1 MSADSPRR
9 GVHKGAQVVTPQ
21 PIVDRTIVD
30 SVAGIINDI
39 VPQAYAGT
47 LNSDNK
53 ESISWARFE
62 YADINDPALY
72 PDYNEGSNTPPLLL
86 VLGYTTGVQVWL
98 IAATGEA
105 TEVLSWRQEVV
116 RTLRILPNPKTD
128 DDHVDLFDLKRPM
141 VAVCDS
147 AGPGPQFCN
156 ISFISLKTG
165 EQAKSIKFKN
175 PVCDILANKRSI
187 VVTFTEK
194 IAVFDART
202 LEDVLTVTTCYA
214 SPVANPNPVALGTR
228 WLAYSEKKLLPA
240 KRSSGGCEG
249 EGVQSYTATVLYA
262 AKSLG
267 KGLRGLGETVASS
280 LTGNLVTPM
289 VINNTS
295 SDATQPGVVTILDL
309 QAAKEEKELDDA
321 NIETV
326 IAHFTAHSD
335 AIVAM
340 TFDLSGALLMTAD
353 KRGHDFHVFRIQPHP
368 GGPALAAVH
377 HLYILHRGDTTAK
390 VQDMVFSSDTRWAA
404 ISTVRG
410 TTHVF
415 PVAPYGGPVGVR
427 THSTPH
433 VVNRLSRFHR
443 SAGLMDDSTRSH
455 SPVSHTEL
463 PLSIYSYSNPRLPP
477 YPHPTVLHPLA
488 QIRQPYSLNYVNSQ
502 AQQSRPQ
509 QRQRLHSDDI
519 GILPLKICAC
529 FAPPRA
535 WMYAQRESTAKVVK
549 RAVDSLFIMAC
560 HGNMIQYDLEPKPV
574 SGVPKEKVCD
584 DTMLELEVEAKGQ
597 WPLLRCP
604 NSFEILS
611 PLPMSSPLLSVVTI
625 HKDMQDVDLAE
636 DRWLS
641 QVEIVTHAGPHRRLW
656 MGPQFVFKTYNATSG
671 GPVNLVE
678 TEAIEIG
685 VTGVS
690 RPARSNPVNMPRAAS
705 RALVPVVI
713 DGSGSSYEQSPRFM
727 EAYGDSLDS
736 ENTGVG
742 NGENQLRED
751 LAEAMLETSIA
762 PHRAPGRRSVFE
774 RVGQPVTKVVNP
786 LGTVITV
793 SADEEDVNSG
803 QEFDSAEECHVP
815 EPPRSVCAEE
825 GPASLGDF
833 EPESQTLRDLTEIC
847 AEMRSASEPAIDSVP
862 DENICEVKQK
872 KLLCV
877 EIAPLAN
884 PGSCSIDFEKEEA
897 FRDMPTSLSL
907 CVEQGEIPSSPMTQA
922 KETTWGKRLDKRG
935 EKSHE
940 IALPE
945 AQYVVNCSD
954 DSVVLMENK
963 PAHGRRNAPAHCKSE
978 NKKASEPEK
987 EKPSKK
993 SGKNGAG
1000 GNSGKRESKA
1010 PMKRYVLKEHEDS
1023 IVIEDTRE
1031 ESKNNCKKKVEEAK
1045 SKAESSKETAT
1056 KSKSKSKSSATQD
1069 SRYAKPAVESEGKC
1083 SGKLEDPIVE
1093 LGYVVEGAEKTEE
1106 SKSADVEKCKSPTL
1120 ESVDDFSSIEYHM
1133 IETPCCSKEGTLV
1146 QSDEDIEHI
1155 QRSEITQLQ
1164 QAECIDVE
1172 KCTGSPVMQ
1181 RKNSKNTISDDDL
1194 EYIHTSELV
1203 ETPDKKS
1210 KEDLQL
1216 EADKGSGYDSSASK
1230 RTLSDDDLEHVQI
1243 SDVCPVILKDDCERK
1258 SQETP
1263 TEQTTK
1269 SKGKKTKDI
1278 VVIESD
1284 SSAADV
1290 TVIIKESW
1298 KTKSVEKK
1306 EDLEECTKETVIV
1319 ETVSPLKKIKSRQ
1332 TKTSPSNVPSKRS
1345 PGTIEIIDIDA
1356 MQKAEMEVLTDTV
1369 STPECK
1375 ILSGPEVSGTR
1386 TKKSRKNKKS
1396 YVDNNPQTDHSSES
1410 SKTVEESSK
1419 ESSTQKPATE
1429 ISWSAIVKKKSIS
1442 VEREIPKDD
1451 DKLVEIEE
1459 TIESTD
1465 VAKSSLE
1472 KSDPRKKKS
1481 QDSLSKKNPV
1491 VELDPGEVPVDATEV
1506 SWSLVVRK
1514 TDDEEKKDDV
1524 ETIAEERNE
1533 ERKLR
1538 RKHESSFQ
1546 SPTMIDKLREAV
1558 AELDSEE
1565 LVARAMGVSL
1575 SSIARKKNSGEQES
1589 KKESDF
1595 ESIAEESDAL
1605 DEKKSSF
1612 QSTMIDKLRE
1622 AVAELDSEELAA
1634 RAMGASLSSIVR
1646 KKNSG
1651 IDKLREAVA
1660 ELDSEELAAR
1670 AMGVSLSSIVR
1681 KKNSGI
1687 DKLREAAAE
1696 LDSEELAARAMGAS
1710 LSSTVRK
1717 KNSGIDKLREAVA
1730 ELDSEELA
1738 ARAMGVSWSSIV
1750 RKKNSGEQESKKE
1763 SDFESIAEES
1773 DALDEKKSSLQSTM
1787 IDELEAAVTEMDAK
1801 EFVIQP
1807 PEVEEQ
1813 PSLTVLPVMVDTEE
1827 VETEFLG
1834 DREWSWSSI
1843 VKKSAPELE
1852 GKESLRVEEPAADRE
1867 AKESS
1872 VKVTEDPEGGSQS
1885 VASYEDLS
1893 SSSFSSAS
1901 RASLDARSSP
1911 TPSYGAENMMVFPG
1925 DSSGSI

>member
-9 GVHKGAQVVTPQ
+9 GVHKGAQVVSPQ
-21 PIVDRTIVD
+21 PIVDRTIID

-39 VPQAYAGT
+39 VPQAYTGT
-47 LNSDNK
+47 PNSDNT

-86 VLGYTTGVQVWL
+86 VLGYATGVQVWL

-105 TEVLSWRQEVV
+105 TEVLSWRQGVV

-128 DDHVDLFDLKRPM
+128 DEHVDLFDLKRPM

-187 VVTFTEK
+187 VVTFLEK

-214 SPVANPNPVALGTR
+214 SPGPNPNPVALGMR

-249 EGVQSYTATVLYA
+249 EGVQSYTAAVLYA

-280 LTGNLVTPM
+280 LTGNSVSPV
-289 VINNTS
+289 VINNTG
-295 SDATQPGVVTILDL
+295 SDVTQPGVITILDL

-340 TFDLSGALLMTAD
+340 TFDLSGALLLTAD

-443 SAGLMDDSTRSH
+443 SAGLMDDGTRSH

-463 PLSIYSYSNPRLPP
+463 PLSIYPYSNPRLPP

-488 QIRQPYSLNYVNSQ
+488 QIRQPSSLNHVNNQ

-509 QRQRLHSDDI
+509 QRQRLHSDDS
-519 GILPLKICAC
+519 GILSLKICAC

-535 WMYAQRESTAKVVK
+535 WMYAQRESTAKVMK

-560 HGNMIQYDLEPKPV
+560 HGNMIQYDLEPKPAA
-574 SGVPKEKVCD
+574 GIPKEKVCD
-584 DTMLELEVEAKGQ
+584 DTTIELEVEAKGQ

-604 NSFEILS
+604 NSLEILP
-611 PLPMSSPLLSVVTI
+611 PLSTSSPLLSVVTVP
-625 HKDMQDVDLAE
+625 KDSQDVDVAE

-671 GPVNLVE
+671 APVNLVE
-678 TEAIEIG
+678 AEAVEIG

-705 RALVPVVI
+705 RSLVPVVI
-713 DGSGSSYEQSPRFM
+713 DGSGNNVLILSTYFPGSYEQSPRFM

-793 SADEEDVNSG
+793 SADEEDANSSL
-803 QEFDSAEECHVP
+803 EFDSAEECHVP

-862 DENICEVKQK
+862 DEDICEVKEK

-922 KETTWGKRLDKRG
+922 KETTWVKRFDRKE
-935 EKSHE
+935 EKSTHE
-940 IALPE
+940 RTVPE

-954 DSVVLMENK
+954 DSVVLVENK
-963 PAHGRRNAPAHCKSE
+963 SAQGRRNAPAHCKKAPE
-978 NKKASEPEK
+978 LERPKKLGRNAPAAS
-987 EKPSKK
+987 
-993 SGKNGAG
+993 
-1000 GNSGKRESKA
+1000 SGKREFKA
-1010 PMKRYVLKEHEDS
+1010 PMKKYILKEHEDS
-1023 IVIEDTRE
+1023 IVVEDTRE
-1031 ESKNNCKKKVEEAK
+1031 EFKNSCKRKVCEKTILEESK
-1045 SKAESSKETAT
+1045 SKSSESKVESSKETG

-1069 SRYAKPAVESEGKC
+1069 SKEAKVTVEKESKY
-1083 SGKLEDPIVE
+1083 SGNIPEPIVE
-1093 LGYVVEGAEKTEE
+1093 LGYVAEDTDKAEE
-1106 SKSADVEKCKSPTL
+1106 SKSEDVDKYKSPPS
-1120 ESVDDFSSIEYHM
+1120 ESTDDFSSSEYH
-1133 IETPCCSKEGTLV
+1133 IVETPCCSKEGTLV

-1164 QAECIDVE
+1164 QAECIDGE
-1172 KCTGSPVMQ
+1172 KCAESPVMQ

-1194 EYIHTSELV
+1194 EYIHSSELV

-1216 EADKGSGYDSSASK
+1216 EAKKSDYDSSASK
-1230 RTLSDDDLEHVQI
+1230 RTLSDDDIEHVQH
-1243 SDVCPVILKDDCERK
+1243 SDVCPVASEVVKDDCEKVMKK

-1263 TEQTTK
+1263 VEQKPK
-1269 SKGKKTKDI
+1269 SVKKTKDI

-1298 KTKSVEKK
+1298 RSKSVEKK
-1306 EDLEECTKETVIV
+1306 EDLEECTKDTGIGESL
-1319 ETVSPLKKIKSRQ
+1319 SPLKKIKSRQ
-1332 TKTSPSNVPSKRS
+1332 AKTSPSNVPPKRS
-1345 PGTIEIIDIDA
+1345 QAGIEIIDIDA
-1356 MQKAEMEVLTDTV
+1356 MQKAEMEVLTDAV
-1369 STPECK
+1369 SAPECK
-1375 ILSGPEVSGTR
+1375 ILSGPEVSVTR
-1386 TKKSRKNKKS
+1386 PKKSRKNKKS
-1396 YVDNNPQTDHSSES
+1396 NTESNPQFEVSTEPRA
-1410 SKTVEESSK
+1410 VEETAK
-1419 ESSTQKPATE
+1419 ESSSQKPAE
-1429 ISWSAIVKKKSIS
+1429 FSWSAIVKKKSIS
-1442 VEREIPKDD
+1442 VEREIPKED
-1451 DKLVEIEE
+1451 DKLVEVEDTPESVE
-1459 TIESTD
+1459 TAKWNPAKKPDLGKKKLQETSSK
-1465 VAKSSLE
+1465 KSSE
-1472 KSDPRKKKS
+1472 VKSS
-1481 QDSLSKKNPV
+1481 QVVDKLREAVTELDSGEPV
-1491 VELDPGEVPVDATEV
+1491 VEPVEI
-1506 SWSLVVRK
+1506 SWSSIVRK
-1514 TDDEEKKDDV
+1514 NSMEEKKDGV
-1524 ETIAEERNE
+1524 EANPEEQSVE
-1533 ERKLR
+1533 GKKTR
-1538 RKHESSFQ
+1538 RKHESSFR
-1546 SPTMIDKLREAV
+1546 SSAMIDKLREAV
-1558 AELDSEE
+1558 TELDS
-1565 LVARAMGVSL
+1565 
-1575 SSIARKKNSGEQES
+1575 GEPPAPTA
-1589 KKESDF
+1589 D
-1595 ESIAEESDAL
+1595 I
-1605 DEKKSSF
+1605 
-1612 QSTMIDKLRE
+1612 
-1622 AVAELDSEELAA
+1622 
-1634 RAMGASLSSIVR
+1634 
-1646 KKNSG
+1646 
-1651 IDKLREAVA
+1651 
-1660 ELDSEELAAR
+1660 
-1670 AMGVSLSSIVR
+1670 
-1681 KKNSGI
+1681 
-1687 DKLREAAAE
+1687 
-1696 LDSEELAARAMGAS
+1696 
-1710 LSSTVRK
+1710 
-1717 KNSGIDKLREAVA
+1717 
-1730 ELDSEELA
+1730 
-1738 ARAMGVSWSSIV
+1738 SWSSIV
-1750 RKKNSGEQESKKE
+1750 RKKNPVDQETKKE
-1763 SDFESIAEES
+1763 PDFEPITEE
-1773 DALDEKKSSLQSTM
+1773 LDTLPEVKNTENLETSSFRSTM
-1787 IDELEAAVTEMDAK
+1787 IDEMVDQSELPAK
-1801 EFVIQP
+1801 ETFIEPILTEP
-1807 PEVEEQ
+1807 PISTVTVSEETLVPGETEVE
-1813 PSLTVLPVMVDTEE
+1813 
-1827 VETEFLG
+1827 VE
-1834 DREWSWSSI
+1834 RSSWSSI
-1843 VKKSAPELE
+1843 VKKRAASLEPEVQKESQAEASEKVDVSESEMRSFGSKLLDSLE
-1852 GKESLRVEEPAADRE
+1852 GKPSGSRLFNIFVTQVKRFEKPSKLEGSSDEREYDFDGSSKVEPLPVDLAFLKEDSSEPER
-1867 AKESS
+1867 
-1872 VKVTEDPEGGSQS
+1872 DPEKRSDSEQE
-1885 VASYEDLS
+1885 VVPERS
-1893 SSSFSSAS
+1893 SSSDELNANVVFANAEGDYTG
-1901 RASLDARSSP
+1901 REVVERSP
-1911 TPSYGAENMMVFPG
+1911 ANGATTSVCSTFKKSNKW
-1925 DSSGSI
+1925 SKKKKRR